1 MATKVS
7 RGSESPLPF
16 LRGAPPLLPLLNPE
30 TGEEGSCREEE
41 EVKRGN
47 RVEMSERGDAVINL
61 FGKSI
66 TLQCGGTE
74 EKAPRSKV
82 FSLNQLHTYMGTQ
95 TSSLSLKNRDDLCT
109 SFQSQAFR
117 EEETAPESLDSQ
129 ETNEHEWTMNS
140 TPEERRSDAGSWQ
153 EKAARKPEK
162 MLPCP
167 RCGSPDTKFCYYN
180 NYNVN
185 QPRHFCRNCH
195 RYWTAGGAM
204 RNVPVGAGRLKN
216 RSSSHNRHVA
226 LRFGYDA
233 AGNDGDE
240 QSCKQ
245 WEGTSNFPVAFYPA
259 VAQWSW
265 TVLPGIWTTPWLSP
279 VASSSPGS
287 SSPTTR
293 KRSRTD
299 DPKEAMRSSVLK
311 AFLPKEEVKDHG
323 MEASLLPLHA
333 NPTALSRSLNFNFQE
348 SS

>member
-1 MATKVS
+1 MASHGHKGQSWLRIPIAIPTWSSSPSSSLKPRDR
-7 RGSESPLPF
+7 RGRKLQG
-16 LRGAPPLLPLLNPE
+16 RGG
-30 TGEEGSCREEE
+30 GEERKQS
-41 EVKRGN
+41 
-47 RVEMSERGDAVINL
+47 GDVRARRRRDQALRQEHHSAV
-61 FGKSI
+61 
-66 TLQCGGTE
+66 
-74 EKAPRSKV
+74 RR
-82 FSLNQLHTYMGTQ
+82 NQLHTYMGTQ

-117 EEETAPESLDSQ
+117 EEETAPESPDSQ
-129 ETNEHEWTMNS
+129 ETNEHESTMNS
-140 TPEERRSDAGSWQ
+140 MPEERRSDAGSWQ

-216 RSSSHNRHVA
+216 RSSSHDRHVA

-240 QSCKQ
+240 QSRKQ
-245 WEGTSNFPVAFYPA
+245 WEGTSSFPVAFYPA

-299 DPKEAMRSSVLK
+299 DPEEAVRSSVFK